1 MATSKMCEMKKQ
13 FVKLPKSQRDQIET
27 QYHKMNPRD
36 FDERMSRGKRQ
47 SPGSIRLPSE
57 LVENL
62 KTLAE
67 SAGEAEYQKMVKRWI
82 EERLQHETSAT

>member
-1 MATSKMCEMKKQ
+1 MKKQ
-13 FVKLPKSQRDQIET
+13 LGKLPKSQRHKIET
-27 QYHKMNPRD
+27 QYHNMSPRD
-36 FDERMSRGKRQ
+36 FDERMSRERRR
-47 SPGSIRLPSE
+47 SPGSLRLPSN

-67 SAGEAEYQKMVKRWI
+67 SEGVAEYQQMVKRWI